1 MGVFRLEALPAREG
15 DCLLLSYG
23 ESDDRLSRIV
33 VDAGHSSTGNA
44 LVEHLDA
51 LGVTEIELLVVTHVD
66 ADHIEGMLN
75 FLEAV
80 QGRVAFGDV
89 WFNGWRH
96 LRDGLEGFG
105 PAQGERLT
113 TLISGLNWNGA
124 VGGRAVRVADDGSP
138 VPLPAL
144 PGGMLM
150 TVLSPSRAKL
160 VKMEPVWEKACAAAG
175 LVPGEGKADEH
186 GRPGLEPM
194 GGDVETLAARIT
206 KDDTAPANGTS
217 IALLAEFGGVR
228 VLLGADAHPD
238 MLTASLKRLEGG
250 APVRLDLFKLPHHG
264 SQANVTREMMA
275 AVDCRDFLVSTD
287 GSKFNHPDETAI
299 ARVVASRTDGVHL
312 LFNYRQ
318 DRTTMWEQRAD
329 GERAHPFDVRFPDA
343 AGEPLVVDFYPG

>member
-23 ESDDRLSRIV
+23 EDKDRLSRIV
-33 VDAGHSSTGNA
+33 VDAGHSSTGKA

-51 LGVTEIELLVVTHVD
+51 LNVTEIELLVVTHVD
-66 ADHIEGMLN
+66 ADHIEGVLD
-75 FLEAV
+75 FLEAIE
-80 QGRVAFGDV
+80 GRVVIGDV

-113 TLISGLNWNGA
+113 TLVSGLNWNGA
-124 VGGRAVRVADDGSP
+124 VGGRAVRLGDDGAP

-144 PGGMLM
+144 PGGMRM

-160 VKMEPVWEKACAAAG
+160 AKMEPVWEKACSAAG

-186 GRPGLEPM
+186 GRPGLEPL

-238 MLTASLKRLEGG
+238 VLTASLKRLDGG

-264 SQANVTREMMA
+264 SQANVTRELMA

-318 DRTTMWEQRAD
+318 ERTTMWEQRVE
-329 GERAHPFDVRFPDA
+329 GERKHPFDVCFPDA
-343 AGEPLVVDFYPG
+343 VGQPLVVEFHPA